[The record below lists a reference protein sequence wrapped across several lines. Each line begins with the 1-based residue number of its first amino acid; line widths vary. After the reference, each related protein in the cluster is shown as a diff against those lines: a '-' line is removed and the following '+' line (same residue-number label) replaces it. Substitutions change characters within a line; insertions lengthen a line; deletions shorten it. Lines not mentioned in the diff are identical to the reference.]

1 MNAFYKGPANMLMGS
16 NNRKWALTLVLC
28 KKKQLKDDYSIIL

>member
-1 MNAFYKGPANMLMGS
+1 MLMGS

-28 KKKQLKDDYSIIL
+28 KKKKELKDDYSIIL